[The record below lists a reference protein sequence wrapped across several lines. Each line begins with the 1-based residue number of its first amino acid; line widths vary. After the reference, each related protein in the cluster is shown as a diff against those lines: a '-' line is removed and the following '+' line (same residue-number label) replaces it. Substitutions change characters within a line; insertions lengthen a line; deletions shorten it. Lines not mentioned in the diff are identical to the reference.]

1 MGNAPAERIA
11 VGIDVAE
18 ARKGLDIVV
27 LDQTCRLLVTRRRA
41 TIADVIDV
49 VESVAPDVICI
60 DSPPAWASHGRSRTA
75 ERELRRLGITAFA
88 TPVDPGPHPFY
99 GWMRAGFAVFDAVSA
114 THPRYRGGPP
124 GGTAAEVFPE
134 ATAALLAGHLRPAA
148 VGKRDF
154 RRQVLAEH
162 GVDPTPLRS
171 QDAVDAALAALTGVL
186 AVAGECCTV
195 GDPDEGV
202 VMLPVRSLPTAR
214 LDRSTGVA

>member
-1 MGNAPAERIA
+1 MRNARANPIA
-11 VGIDVAE
+11 IGVDVAE
-18 ARKGLDIVV
+18 ERKGLDLVV
-27 LDQTCRLLVTRRRA
+27 LDQTGRPLLVRRRA

-49 VESVAPDVICI
+49 VERVEPDVICV
-60 DSPPAWASHGRSRTA
+60 DSPPAWAAYGRSRAA
-75 ERELRRLGITAFA
+75 ERELRQLGITAFA

-124 GGTAAEVFPE
+124 GGTTAEVFPE

-148 VGKRDF
+148 VSKRDF
-154 RRQVLAEH
+154 RRQVLAGR
-162 GVDPTPLRS
+162 GVDVAALRS

-186 AVAGECCTV
+186 ALAGECCTV

-202 VMLPVRSLPTAR
+202 ILLPVRSLPVRR
-214 LDRSTGVA
+214 LDRSAGVI